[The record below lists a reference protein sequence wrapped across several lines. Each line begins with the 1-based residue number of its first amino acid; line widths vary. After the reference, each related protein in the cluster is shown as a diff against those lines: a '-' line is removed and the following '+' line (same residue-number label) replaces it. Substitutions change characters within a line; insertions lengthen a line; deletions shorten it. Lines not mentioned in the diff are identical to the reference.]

1 MDRRAALLA
10 LFLATGLACKPPAPQ
25 DFNLPPGDVGTTD
38 TGPGPV
44 QCRPGMTLCNGNESY
59 QCTADGEPV
68 NRVACSGASPICVP
82 GIGCRLCRPGG
93 SRCDPMRPQQ
103 TQTCRSDGM
112 GYDNGL
118 LCNPSGGQ
126 TCNNGSCM
134 DRCSDSALGRSY
146 LGCDYWGTTTANGQ
160 LDARFEYAIV
170 VSNPQTYPV
179 EATVEGGALPMPRA
193 LSLRPG
199 EVQIVRLPWVPELV
213 EFNPALPPCRGGEP
227 GGCAGNVPARSVL
240 RPRGAYHLHANG
252 PVAAYQ
258 FNPLNFERAGG
269 YHSFTNDASL
279 LLPQGV
285 LTSRYIVST
294 APNWRTPSPMGIFL
308 GGFVA
313 IVGVTGE
320 STTVT
325 VRLSASISAGAGV
338 SAASAGTTQTYR
350 LQPGDV
356 VQLVG
361 TGEGDLTGTTINA
374 TNPVAVFVGH
384 DCTNVPNN
392 RPACDHLEEQLF
404 PNETWGREYVVSAL
418 RDRGPMFPSVIRI
431 VSQSDNNQVTFDP
444 PTVRAPATLRA
455 GQVLE
460 FATTASFR
468 VAGTSA
474 LLVAQYML
482 GQGPA
487 SATSSGAGD
496 PAMVFEVPSQQ
507 FRSSYDI
514 YVPETYTSNFINV
527 VAPVRAEVTMD
538 GMPLRGSM
546 ETVGPWAVY
555 YLPIRAG
562 AHHLQSGTPFG
573 IKVYGIAQY
582 TSYMYP
588 GGLDLQLITPG

>member
-1 MDRRAALLA
+1 
-10 LFLATGLACKPPAPQ
+10 
-25 DFNLPPGDVGTTD
+25 
-38 TGPGPV
+38 
-44 QCRPGMTLCNGNESY
+44 
-59 QCTADGEPV
+59 
-68 NRVACSGASPICVP
+68 
-82 GIGCRLCRPGG
+82 
-93 SRCDPMRPQQ
+93 
-103 TQTCRSDGM
+103 
-112 GYDNGL
+112 
-118 LCNPSGGQ
+118 
-126 TCNNGSCM
+126 M

-146 LGCDYWGTTTANGQ
+146 LGCDYWGATTANGQ

-193 LSLRPG
+193 LTLRPG

-213 EFNPALPPCRGGEP
+213 EFNPMLPGCRAGER
-227 GGCAGNVPARSVL
+227 CAGNNPARSVL
-240 RPRGAYHLHANG
+240 RARGAYHLHANG

-258 FNPLNFERAGG
+258 FNPLTFERAGG
-269 YHSFTNDASL
+269 YFSFTNDASL

-294 APNWRTPSPMGIFL
+294 MPNWRTPSPAGIFL

-325 VRLSASISAGAGV
+325 VRLSASISAGTGV
-338 SAASAGTTQTYR
+338 MAAAAGTTQTYR
-350 LQPGDV
+350 LTPGDV

-361 TGEGDLTGTTINA
+361 TGEGDLTGTTIEA

-384 DCTNVPNN
+384 DCTNVPAN
-392 RPACDHLEEQLF
+392 RPACDHLEEQLL
-404 PNETWGREYVVSAL
+404 PNETWGRDYVVSAL
-418 RDRGPMFPSVIRI
+418 RDRGPMFPSVVRI
-431 VSQSDNNQVTFDP
+431 VSQADNNQVTFDP
-444 PTVRAPATLRA
+444 PTVRAAANLRA

-468 VAGTSA
+468 VAGTRA

-487 SATSSGAGD
+487 TAGASGAGD
-496 PAMVFEVPSQQ
+496 PAMVFEVPAQQ

-527 VAPVRAEVTMD
+527 VAPAAGQITMD